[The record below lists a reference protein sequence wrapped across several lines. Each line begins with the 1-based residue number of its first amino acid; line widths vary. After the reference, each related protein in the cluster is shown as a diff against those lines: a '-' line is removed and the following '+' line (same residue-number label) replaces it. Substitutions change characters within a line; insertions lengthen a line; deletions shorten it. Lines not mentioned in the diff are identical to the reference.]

1 MAGPLSAQQTCSPGE
16 PSAPRAL
23 SQARGH
29 VSGLDLSH
37 MMEQG
42 PFTELLLEGSQ
53 KPVPLTLPR
62 KAGNRL
68 LQRIPVSGLSA
79 ACLCVPLNPAALPS
93 GSSTSPCPTGPHGP
107 HRGLERATSC
117 PRPRKASAALLSR
130 HARRS
135 KGHGPWKMRNSSKR
149 LTVLSEAA
157 VRRRL
162 VRSRLAG
169 LEVGAQ
175 GKTPRCCLRD
185 VTRSPRHMWGR
196 GPGPRSGPC
205 KRSPVASP
213 GRGTRGFRWK
223 KRAGTRPPCG
233 SATRSAPPA
242 WLTSTPIRGCQFARR
257 VGSVIRPL
265 AAGAA
270 AV

>member
-1 MAGPLSAQQTCSPGE
+1 
-16 PSAPRAL
+16 
-23 SQARGH
+23 
-29 VSGLDLSH
+29 

-42 PFTELLLEGSQ
+42 PFTELLPEGSQ

-68 LQRIPVSGLSA
+68 LQRTPVSGLSA

-93 GSSTSPCPTGPHGP
+93 GSSMGRCPTGRRGP
-107 HRGLERATSC
+107 RRGLEGATSC

-130 HARRS
+130 HARRP
-135 KGHGPWKMRNSSKR
+135 KGHGPRKTRNSSKR

-157 VRRRL
+157 VTRRL
-162 VRSRLAG
+162 GRSRLAG

-175 GKTPRCCLRD
+175 GKTPRCWLRD
-185 VTRSPRHMWGR
+185 VTRSPGHAWGR

-205 KRSPVASP
+205 KRGAVASP
-213 GRGTRGFRWK
+213 GRGTRGSRWK
-223 KRAGTRPPCG
+223 KRAGTRRPCG

-242 WLTSTPIRGCQFARR
+242 WLTSTPVRGRRFARR
-257 VGSVIRPL
+257 VGSVIRLL